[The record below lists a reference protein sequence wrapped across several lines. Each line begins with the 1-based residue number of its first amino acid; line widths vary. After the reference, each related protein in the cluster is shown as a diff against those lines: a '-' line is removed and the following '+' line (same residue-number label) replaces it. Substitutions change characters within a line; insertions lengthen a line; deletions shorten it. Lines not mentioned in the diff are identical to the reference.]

1 MKVELENRPLLSHLQ
16 PQSAIAPRTIPR
28 AIAIPKL
35 IYKLSDQKGQAMPVN
50 WREHIVSTPGV
61 LRGKPRIKG
70 TRIPVS
76 LILGYLASGHPV
88 EYIISEFPDLVEAQ
102 IAACLDYAR
111 DLSDFE
117 IVA

>member
-1 MKVELENRPLLSHLQ
+1 
-16 PQSAIAPRTIPR
+16 
-28 AIAIPKL
+28 
-35 IYKLSDQKGQAMPVN
+35 MPVN
-50 WREHIVSTPGV
+50 WREHIVSTPDV

-76 LILGYLASGHPV
+76 MILGYLASNNTV
-88 EYIISEFPDLVEAQ
+88 EQIMDEFPDIAKEQ

-117 IVA
+117 TVA

>member
-1 MKVELENRPLLSHLQ
+1 
-16 PQSAIAPRTIPR
+16 
-28 AIAIPKL
+28 
-35 IYKLSDQKGQAMPVN
+35 MPIN
-50 WREHIVSTPGV
+50 WSEHIVSTPDV

-76 LILGYLASGHPV
+76 LVLGYLASGNTV
-88 EYIISEFPDLVEAQ
+88 EQIIYEFPDLVKEQ
-102 IAACLDYAR
+102 INACLDYAR